1 MILTPLRSRP
11 VEAGVG
17 LARAV
22 FTSYWPALV
31 IGFIQASI
39 LYGVVLVIGL
49 RPTHPVGMWL
59 FAVLVSATFIAMI
72 QAFNA
77 IFGEAVGRVVTLA
90 FLMLQLVSSGGIYP
104 VQTTAGPIQAL
115 HIFDPMTYT
124 VNGYRQLSV
133 AVSVD
138 SRLWVAID
146 VLVGILLV
154 SLAAST
160 LSAWRN
166 RVYTMDRLYPLVVV

>member
-72 QAFNA
+72 QAINA
-77 IFGEAVGRVVTLA
+77 IFGETVGRVVTLA
-90 FLMLQLVSSGGIYP
+90 FLMLQLVSP
-104 VQTTAGPIQAL
+104 
-115 HIFDPMTYT
+115 
-124 VNGYRQLSV
+124 
-133 AVSVD
+133 
-138 SRLWVAID
+138 
-146 VLVGILLV
+146 
-154 SLAAST
+154 AASIRCRPPPGRSRPCT
-160 LSAWRN
+160 SSIR
-166 RVYTMDRLYPLVVV
+166 